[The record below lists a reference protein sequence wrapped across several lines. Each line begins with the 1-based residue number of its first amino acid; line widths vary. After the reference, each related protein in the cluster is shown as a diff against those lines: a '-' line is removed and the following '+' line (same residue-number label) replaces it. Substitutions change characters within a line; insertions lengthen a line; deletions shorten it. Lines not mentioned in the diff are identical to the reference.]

1 MICWRFNETL
11 TANRRGGGP
20 GNSTGST
27 KGNREANVFIPAHA
41 CGRIALSQVSD
52 RLLAEACPKTEILLK
67 KTAVPKQ
74 STDPKPILPG
84 TEAVPSLAWIN
95 QRLASA
101 IHMAPVDPKAIE
113 NLTDDLRPGWRK
125 RRVRRRSAWNL
136 LCVGIGFG
144 LLCLYWFGL
153 FRVMWRV
160 HVFFY
165 PEHLDHVRQFW
176 RQNISHKA
184 FASSFL
190 IFMPLMLPSIVFG
203 FLSANCLVWLIPP
216 ARRAMQGEAGSRKE
230 MTFAGA
236 NAGLIRWGA
245 MPSLICM
252 VLSLVGALTL
262 TSLQ

>member
-1 MICWRFNETL
+1 
-11 TANRRGGGP
+11 
-20 GNSTGST
+20 
-27 KGNREANVFIPAHA
+27 
-41 CGRIALSQVSD
+41 
-52 RLLAEACPKTEILLK
+52 
-67 KTAVPKQ
+67 
-74 STDPKPILPG
+74 
-84 TEAVPSLAWIN
+84 
-95 QRLASA
+95 
-101 IHMAPVDPKAIE
+101 
-113 NLTDDLRPGWRK
+113 
-125 RRVRRRSAWNL
+125 
-136 LCVGIGFG
+136 
-144 LLCLYWFGL
+144 
-153 FRVMWRV
+153 
-160 HVFFY
+160 VFFY